1 MKRLNHMH
9 EDHFL
14 AIFFTCFS
22 LSFLVAA
29 VFMPDR
35 HDMLEGLW
43 RGWLSC
49 RGRIRC
55 R

>member
-14 AIFFTCFS
+14 SIFFTCFS

-29 VFMPDR
+29 VFMPD
-35 HDMLEGLW
+35 HQDMWKGL
-43 RGWLSC
+43 GGS
-49 RGRIRC
+49 
-55 R
+55 